1 MIESIQ
7 RKRRT
12 VCFVVSFITGGHYT
26 VLHELDTSH
35 RQIEG
40 DGEER
45 SREREGVSPRSRGEF
60 PTRRGRGSRS
70 RARPPTTRASD
81 VTEDEEKGSTIG
93 RCFDHLNRARS
104 GAGMDRTGVTVATIK
119 TVATLRG
126 VSTPSSISFCQTR
139 GR

>member
-1 MIESIQ
+1 M
-7 RKRRT
+7 
-12 VCFVVSFITGGHYT
+12 VITRIS
-26 VLHELDTSH
+26 HELDTSH
-35 RQIEG
+35 RQVEG

-45 SREREGVSPRSRGEF
+45 SWAQEGVSPRLRGEF
-60 PTRRGRGSRS
+60 LTRRGRGSRS
-70 RARPPTTRASD
+70 RARSPAMRASD
-81 VTEDEEKGSTIG
+81 FAEYEEKGSTIG
-93 RCFDHLNRARS
+93 WCSDHLNRARS